1 MEQPQAQ
8 SRERDAPAKADA
20 AAAPVRLPDIAY
32 QMYLGQM
39 QQLATLA
46 LALAG
51 GALLMHQVGLF
62 RERIWTGIVAA
73 IVFAVAGLLAVI
85 GTFEITKG
93 VTEGKDIRKTM
104 RNLAVGAMFLLG
116 CGTGAIIMGLLRS
129 AGIR

>member
-8 SRERDAPAKADA
+8 TPQREAHVKADTDLQ
-20 AAAPVRLPDIAY
+20 PVRLPDIAY

-39 QQLATLA
+39 QQLTTLA

-62 RERIWTGIVAA
+62 RERIWTGIIAA

-85 GTFEITKG
+85 GTLEITKG

-116 CGTGAIIMGLLRS
+116 CGTGA
-129 AGIR
+129 